1 MIPSEIRVHATAKRN
16 KDPTNR
22 INSVSQQHQH
32 STSKE
37 PNREKKKTAATP
49 TTISSSISL
58 LPLSSHKRSQTT
70 DEDLHFRIILLTHLH
85 IIGATSSG
93 ISILTL
99 LSYYYQQYDHYLHQQ
114 IILDSQGSSSAGPT
128 TN

>member
-1 MIPSEIRVHATAKRN
+1 MIPSEIRVHAAANRN

-37 PNREKKKTAATP
+37 PNRKKTATTP
-49 TTISSSISL
+49 TAISSSISL

-99 LSYYYQQYDHYLHQQ
+99 LSHHYQQYDHHHHQQ
-114 IILDSQGSSSAGPT
+114 SILDSQESNSAGPT

>member
-1 MIPSEIRVHATAKRN
+1 MIPTEIRVHAAAKRN
-16 KDPTNR
+16 KDPT
-22 INSVSQQHQH
+22 
-32 STSKE
+32 KE
-37 PNREKKKTAATP
+37 PNRGT
-49 TTISSSISL
+49 ISL

-99 LSYYYQQYDHYLHQQ
+99 LSHHYQQYDHHHHQQ
-114 IILDSQGSSSAGPT
+114 SILDSQESNSAGPT